1 MSSKMKKKS
10 LYLLTQQRSW
20 IIKSSFKK
28 TALSFV
34 VRDEPDV
41 CVEWSSQINKAAV
54 LMRDSVPAEDLT
66 V

>member
-1 MSSKMKKKS
+1 MK
-10 LYLLTQQRSW
+10 
-20 IIKSSFKK
+20 
-28 TALSFV
+28 A

-66 V
+66 VCEAADALVQSQRQEED

>member
-1 MSSKMKKKS
+1 MK
-10 LYLLTQQRSW
+10 
-20 IIKSSFKK
+20 
-28 TALSFV
+28 A

-66 V
+66 VCEAAVALVQSQRREED